1 MDFVLSIQIKS
12 EHILKRHC
20 GAYYFGDARQTLGWF
35 KDGNVG
41 VILYFMIVG
50 KVPFDSVF
58 IQELRRQVVT
68 GVYLVHCVVIEE
80 VEDLLSL

>member
-1 MDFVLSIQIKS
+1 
-12 EHILKRHC
+12 
-20 GAYYFGDARQTLGWF
+20 
-35 KDGNVG
+35 
-41 VILYFMIVG
+41 MIVG